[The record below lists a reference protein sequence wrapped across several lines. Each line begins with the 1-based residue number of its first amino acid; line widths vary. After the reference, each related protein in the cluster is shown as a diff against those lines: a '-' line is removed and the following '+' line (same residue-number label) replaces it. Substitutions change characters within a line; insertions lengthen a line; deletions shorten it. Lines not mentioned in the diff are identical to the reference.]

1 MNVIENKKYK
11 CPFCK
16 KDAVYIAVHD
26 DEGNYKGQLGCSYE
40 SNPWSG
46 LSYGLCHDGWGECLL
61 CTDDEC
67 ATMGGMLFDTPE
79 DAIYEFEKWRRNL

>member
-1 MNVIENKKYK
+1 MDVIENKKYK

-26 DEGNYKGQLGCSYE
+26 GEGNYKGSLGCSYE

-46 LSYGLCHDGWGECLL
+46 LSML
-61 CTDDEC
+61 
-67 ATMGGMLFDTPE
+67 GME
-79 DAIYEFEKWRRNL
+79 D